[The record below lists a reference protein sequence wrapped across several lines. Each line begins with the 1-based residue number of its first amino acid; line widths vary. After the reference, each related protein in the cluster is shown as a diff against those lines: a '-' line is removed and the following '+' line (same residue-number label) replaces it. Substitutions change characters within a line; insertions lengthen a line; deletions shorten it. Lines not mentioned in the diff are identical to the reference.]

1 MESNIGTMV
10 KLTATNYSLWKSMM
24 EDRLN
29 LLDLYDPIEGDGS
42 KPEKMSDGD
51 WKKLKKKTLS
61 TIRQWVDIT
70 LYNQVSK
77 ETDPQVLW
85 KKLESMYETKNAQS
99 KIFMMRKL
107 MNLKLQ
113 EGRAVAEHLNDFE
126 GLVMQLISAGL
137 TLEDEMQALLLLGS
151 LPDSWDTLVVSLSNS
166 APEGKVSLN
175 MVRNSILNEEI
186 RRRDV
191 AKNETHALV
200 TERRSRSKSRT
211 PRGHRDHSKS
221 RERRSCYN
229 CGKPGH
235 LKKNCRF
242 LKKEIQDKNQA
253 NDRNT
258 AATTSASD
266 DEITLLC
273 NQGECCHIAEPD
285 EEWIID
291 SAASYHCVPKR
302 EYFTTYR
309 KGDFGHVNMGNKST
323 SQIVGIGDIHLQTGV
338 GCTLILKDVRHIPD
352 IRLNLISVNVLD
364 KEGYEHSMKGGRWKL
379 TKGSLVVAKGKLCCT
394 LYKTYVKV
402 CKGQLNAVEN
412 DASPNLWHRRLAHIS
427 EKGLQLLAKQS
438 LIPQAKGDF
447 LNPCDYC
454 VFGKHHRVS
463 FKKSSNRKKNKLELV
478 HSDVCGPMEVESLG
492 GNKYFVTFIDDASR
506 KTWVYLLQAKSQVF
520 QCFQQFHAMV
530 ERETGKQLKCIRTD
544 NGGEYISKEF
554 KDYCSKYGIRHE
566 KTVPGTPQ
574 HNGIAER
581 MNRTIVEKV
590 RCMLRMAK
598 LPKPFWGEA
607 VQTAVYLINRLPSVP
622 LGFDIP
628 ERVWAGKE
636 VSYSHLKVFG
646 CKAFMHVPKEQRS
659 KLDDKAIPCVFV
671 GYGNEEFGYK
681 LWDPERKRIVRS
693 RDVIFHEHE
702 TIEDLKGGEAAKP
715 MEDGVNPTSH
725 VPSECAT
732 DGRQTQEPEHET
744 EEPVFG
750 DEESVDEEVVV
761 PDTEANE
768 QGEPSYTSGQV
779 EPQIRRSTRER
790 QPSTKYPSSEYILIA
805 DEGEPES
812 FQEVQSHKDKGCWV
826 KAMQEEMDSLK
837 RNNTYELVQ
846 LPKGRRVLKNKWV
859 FKLKKDGD
867 KLVRHKARLVVKGF
881 SQKQGIDFEEIFS
894 PVVKMCSIRVI
905 LGLVA
910 SMDLELE
917 QLDVKTAFLHGD
929 LDEEIYMEQPEGFE
943 VKGKEDMVCKLKKS
957 LYGLKQA
964 PRQWYKKFDSFI
976 KSQGFKRTDAD
987 PCVYINRYPNGKF
1000 LILLLYVD
1008 DMLIVGQ
1015 DVQMIK
1021 NLKVELSKAF
1031 DMKDMGAAKHILG
1044 MDIIR
1049 DRKAGKLWLSQ
1060 ERYIERVL
1068 ERFNMKNAKPVITPL
1083 VGHFKLSKK
1092 SCPTIREKMSTIPYS
1107 SAVGSLMYA
1116 MVCTRP
1122 DIAHAVGV
1130 VSRYLS
1136 NPGKTHW
1143 EAVKWILRY
1152 LRGTSKLCLR
1162 FGGAKPILEGYT
1174 DADMAGDLDDR
1185 KSTSGYIFTFS
1196 GGAISW
1202 QSKLQKCISLS
1213 TTEAEY
1219 VAATEAGKEMLWM
1232 KKFLQELGLK
1242 QEEYIVYCDSQSALD
1257 LSKNTMYH
1265 SRTKHIDVRY
1275 HWIRLAI
1282 EKQLFQLKKIHT
1294 DRNAADMLTKNVT
1307 REKLRQ
1313 CIELVGMTV

>member
-1 MESNIGTMV
+1 
-10 KLTATNYSLWKSMM
+10 M

-29 LLDLYDPIEGDGS
+29 LLDLYDPIEGDRS

-77 ETDPQVLW
+77 ETDPQTLW

-107 MNLKLQ
+107 MNLKLK
-113 EGRAVAEHLNDFE
+113 EGRSVAEHLNDFE
-126 GLVMQLISAGL
+126 GLVTQLISAGL
-137 TLEDEMQALLLLGS
+137 TLEDEMQACLLLGS

-166 APEGKVSLN
+166 APEGKVSLS
-175 MVRNSILNEEI
+175 MVRNSIFNEEI

-191 AKNETHALV
+191 ARNETHALV
-200 TERRSRSKSRT
+200 TERRSRSKSKG
-211 PRGHRDHSKS
+211 PRGHRDQSKS

-242 LKKEIQDKNQA
+242 LKKESKDKNQNQE

-258 AATTSASD
+258 AATTSTSD

-273 NQGECCHIAEPD
+273 DQGECCHIAEPD
-285 EEWIID
+285 EEWIVD

-309 KGDFGHVNMGNKST
+309 AGDFGHVNMGNKST
-323 SQIVGIGDIHLQTGV
+323 SQIMGIGDIHLQTGV

-352 IRLNLISVNVLD
+352 IRLNLISVSVLD
-364 KEGYEHSMKGGRWKL
+364 KEGLEHSMKGGRWKL
-379 TKGSLVVAKGKLCCT
+379 TKGSLVVARGKLCCT

-402 CKGQLNAVEN
+402 CKGQLNAVED

-438 LIPQAKGDF
+438 LIPQAKGDS

-463 FKKSSNRKKNKLELV
+463 FKKSSNRKISKLELI

-530 ERETGKQLKCIRTD
+530 ERETGKQLKCLRTD

-554 KDYCSKYGIRHE
+554 RDYCSKYGIRHE

-574 HNGIAER
+574 HNGVAER

-598 LPKPFWGEA
+598 LSKPFWGEA

-628 ERVWAGKE
+628 ERVWTGKE

-659 KLDDKAIPCVFV
+659 KLDDRAIPCVFV
-671 GYGNEEFGYK
+671 GYGNTEFGYK
-681 LWDPERKRIVRS
+681 LWDPERKKVVRS
-693 RDVIFHEHE
+693 RDVVFHEHE
-702 TIEDLKGGEAAKP
+702 TIADFEKEKK
-715 MEDGVNPTSH
+715 TSH
-725 VPSECAT
+725 GLGDDDVTSTVPPSSAT
-732 DGRQTQEPEHET
+732 DGGNNQEAELGT
-744 EEPVFG
+744 DEPVTADDELDG
-750 DEESVDEEVVV
+750 DDDIAE
-761 PDTEANE
+761 PDAMGFE
-768 QGEPSYTSGQV
+768 QGEQP
-779 EPQIRRSTRER
+779 PQPENTVPQLRRSSREHR
-790 QPSTKYPSSEYILIA
+790 PSTRYSSSEYILLT

-812 FQEVQSHKDKGCWV
+812 FQDVQSRSDKQYWLE
-826 KAMQEEMDSLK
+826 AMQEEMSSLQK
-837 RNNTYELVQ
+837 NRTYELVE
-846 LPKGRRVLKNKWV
+846 LPKGKRPLKNKWV
-859 FKLKKDGD
+859 FKLKKDGN
-867 KLVRHKARLVVKGF
+867 KLVRYKARLVVKGF
-881 SQKQGIDFEEIFS
+881 AQKKGIDFDEIFS
-894 PVVKMCSIRVI
+894 PVVKMSSIRVV
-905 LGLVA
+905 LGLAA
-910 SMDLELE
+910 SLHLEIE

-929 LDEEIYMEQPEGFE
+929 LQEEIYMDQPEGFE
-943 VKGKEDMVCKLKKS
+943 VKGKEHMVCKLKKS

-964 PRQWYKKFDSFI
+964 PRQWYKKFDSFMV
-976 KSQGFKRTDAD
+976 SHSFQRTAAD
-987 PCVYINRYPNGKF
+987 PCVYFKSYGDDFI
-1000 LILLLYVD
+1000 ILLLYVD

-1015 DVQMIK
+1015 DVEMIRK
-1021 NLKVELSKAF
+1021 LKVDLSRSF
-1031 DMKDMGAAKHILG
+1031 DMKDLGPAKQILG
-1044 MDIIR
+1044 MAITR

-1060 ERYIERVL
+1060 ENYVEQIL
-1068 ERFNMKNAKPVITPL
+1068 KRFNMQHAKSVSTPL
-1083 VGHFKLSKK
+1083 ANHFKLTKK
-1092 SCPTIREKMSTIPYS
+1092 SCLATEQEKEEMSVIPYS
-1107 SAVGSLMYA
+1107 SAVGSLMYL

-1130 VSRYLS
+1130 VSRFLS
-1136 NPGKTHW
+1136 NPGKVHW
-1143 EAVKWILRY
+1143 EAVKWIFRY
-1152 LRGTSKLCLR
+1152 LRGTSKMCLC
-1162 FGGAKPILEGYT
+1162 FGTSQPVLEGFT
-1174 DADMAGDLDDR
+1174 DADMAGDLDSR
-1185 KSTSGYIFTFS
+1185 KSTSGYIFTFA
-1196 GGAISW
+1196 GGAVSW
-1202 QSKLQKCISLS
+1202 QSKLQKCVALS

-1219 VAATEAGKEMLWM
+1219 IAATEAGKEMLWM
-1232 KKFLQELGLK
+1232 KEFLHELGLSQK
-1242 QEEYIVYCDSQSALD
+1242 EYIVFCDSQSALD

-1275 HWIRLAI
+1275 HWLRMAI
-1282 EKQLFQLKKIHT
+1282 EDRQMQLKKIHT
-1294 DRNAADMLTKNVT
+1294 DDNTADMLTKNVT
-1307 REKLRQ
+1307 REKLRR
-1313 CIELVGMTV
+1313 CAELAGLSA